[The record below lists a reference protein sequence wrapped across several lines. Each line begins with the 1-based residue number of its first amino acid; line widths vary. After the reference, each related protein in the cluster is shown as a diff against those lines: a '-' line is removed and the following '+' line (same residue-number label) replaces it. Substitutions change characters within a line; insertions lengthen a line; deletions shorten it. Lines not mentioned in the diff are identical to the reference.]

1 MFHDP
6 TVQKELVPSPIQHLS
21 SYDTSRQTSATITV
35 YILIVQPI
43 ATYAVY
49 AKVDVNCVN

>member
-49 AKVDVNCVN
+49 AKVDVNC